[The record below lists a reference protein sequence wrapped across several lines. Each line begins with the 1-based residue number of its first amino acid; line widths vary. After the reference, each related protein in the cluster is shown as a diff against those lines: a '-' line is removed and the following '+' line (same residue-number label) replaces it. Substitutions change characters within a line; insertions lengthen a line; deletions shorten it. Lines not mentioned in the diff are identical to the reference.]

1 LLGLSAHGMATL
13 FESEFEVQMERE
25 LRPGRCV
32 GIFLLRCLI
41 LFAEF
46 CVLTALLYWA
56 NRAVGIAAW
65 LRICTAIALLVWGGF
80 AWSALKALI
89 NAWVRTRF
97 IRFVAKCSVMLALL
111 LAVDVGLG
119 ITYPAV
125 LTAPP
130 ASERP

>member
-1 LLGLSAHGMATL
+1 MATL
-13 FESEFEVQMERE
+13 YESEFEAQMERG
-25 LRPGRCV
+25 LRPWRCV
-32 GIFLLRCLI
+32 GVFLLRCLI

-89 NAWVRTRF
+89 NIWVRTGF
-97 IRFVAKCSVMLALL
+97 IRFIAKCLVILALL
-111 LAVDVGLG
+111 LAIDVGLG
-119 ITYPAV
+119 ITYPAM
-125 LTAPP
+125 LAAPP